1 MQFERNAI
9 LVALL
14 AAGLLPLAVHDQYL
28 LHVAI
33 MVLFY
38 AVLATSLNLVVG
50 YVGEFSLGHT
60 AFLGTGA
67 YAAALLSTQLG
78 WPMWATIPAAGV
90 LAAAMGLLI
99 GSITLRLQGPFFVIV
114 TLSFAEVLRLVA
126 DNWVAFTNGP
136 MGIAGVPQPAWLA
149 QAGNLATKQFFFY
162 LAWGVLAV
170 SLYLAYRFV
179 YSNAG
184 RAAVAVRENRY
195 VAQSIGIR
203 PFRYAMLAFVLGAF
217 LAGMAGGFYA
227 HYISFVGPEVFRFA
241 FMVSMIIMVLIGG
254 KGTLV
259 GPLIGALLVT
269 FLEEYLREA
278 KELRLSLFGLAVM
291 AIVLFLPRGLMG
303 FLTTRREMRTPPY
316 ALSRAPQGAAPA
328 DWRSQIR
335 CALGRGGAI
344 LSGVSGAWRL
354 GKPK

>member
-1 MQFERNAI
+1 MKFEKHC
-9 LVALL
+9 LWALMAL
-14 AAGLLPLAVHDQYL
+14 GAMLPFVVQDQYV
-28 LHVAI
+28 LHIAI

-38 AVLATSLNLVVG
+38 AILATSLNLVVG

-67 YAAALLSTQLG
+67 YAAALLSTQYG
-78 WPMWATIPAAGV
+78 WPIWATIPTAGV
-90 LAAAMGLLI
+90 LAAIMGFI
-99 GSITLRLQGPFFVIV
+99 VGGITLRLQGPFFVIV

-126 DNWVAFTNGP
+126 DNWIALTNGP
-136 MGIAGVPQPAWLA
+136 MGIAGIPQPELLSEAS
-149 QAGNLATKQFFFY
+149 NLAAKQFY
-162 LAWGVLAV
+162 YAIVWALLALA
-170 SLYLAYRFV
+170 LYLSFRFV
-179 YSNAG
+179 HSNAG

-203 PFRYAMLAFVLGAF
+203 PLSYSMLALVLGAM
-217 LAGMAGGFYA
+217 LSGMAGGFYA

-241 FMVSMIIMVLIGG
+241 FMISMIIMVLIGG

-278 KELRLSLFGLAVM
+278 KELRLSIFGLAVI

-303 FLTTRREMRTPPY
+303 FISQRREARG
-316 ALSRAPQGAAPA
+316 SGAASLPSTPA
-328 DWRSQIR
+328 AD
-335 CALGRGGAI
+335 GRPA
-344 LSGVSGAWRL
+344 
-354 GKPK
+354 

>member
-1 MQFERNAI
+1 MKFEKHC
-9 LVALL
+9 LFALMAL
-14 AAGLLPLAVHDQYL
+14 AALLPLVVRDQYV
-28 LHVAI
+28 LHIAI

-38 AVLATSLNLVVG
+38 AVLASSLNLVVG

-67 YAAALLSTQLG
+67 YAAAILSTQYG
-78 WPMWATIPAAGV
+78 WPMWATVPAAGL
-90 LAAAMGLLI
+90 LAAVVGVVI
-99 GSITLRLQGPFFVIV
+99 GGITLRLQGPFFVIV

-126 DNWVAFTNGP
+126 DNWIALTNGP
-136 MGIAGVPQPAWLA
+136 MGIAGVPQPEWLA
-149 QAGNLATKQFFFY
+149 EAGNLGAKQFY
-162 LAWGVLAV
+162 YGIAWVLLALT
-170 SLYLAYRFV
+170 LYLSFRFV

-203 PFRYAMLAFVLGAF
+203 PLSYSMLALVLGA
-217 LAGMAGGFYA
+217 LLSGMAGGFYA

-278 KELRLSLFGLAVM
+278 KELRLSIFGLAVI

-303 FLTTRREMRTPPY
+303 FVVQWRESRKAASPKVVASPKAERR
-316 ALSRAPQGAAPA
+316 AA
-328 DWRSQIR
+328 
-335 CALGRGGAI
+335 
-344 LSGVSGAWRL
+344 
-354 GKPK
+354 

>member
-1 MQFERNAI
+1 MKFEKHC
-9 LVALL
+9 LFALMAL
-14 AAGLLPLAVHDQYL
+14 AALLPLVVRDQYV
-28 LHVAI
+28 LHIAI

-38 AVLATSLNLVVG
+38 AVLASSLNLVVG

-67 YAAALLSTQLG
+67 YAAAILSTQYG
-78 WPMWATIPAAGV
+78 WPMWATVPAAGL
-90 LAAAMGLLI
+90 LAAVVGVVI
-99 GSITLRLQGPFFVIV
+99 GGITLRLQGPFFVIV

-126 DNWVAFTNGP
+126 DTWIGLTNGP
-136 MGIAGVPQPAWLA
+136 MGIAGSPQPALLGD
-149 QAGNLATKQFFFY
+149 AGNLGAKQFY
-162 LAWGVLAV
+162 YAVAWVLLAV
-170 SLYLAYRFV
+170 TLYLSFRFV
-179 YSNAG
+179 HSNAG

-203 PFRYAMLAFVLGAF
+203 PLSYSMLALVLGA
-217 LAGMAGGFYA
+217 LLSGMAGGFYA

-241 FMVSMIIMVLIGG
+241 FMVSMIIMVLVGG

-278 KELRLSLFGLAVM
+278 KELRLSIFGLAVI

-303 FLTTRREMRTPPY
+303 FVVQWREARK
-316 ALSRAPQGAAPA
+316 AQAPQVARKAERRAA
-328 DWRSQIR
+328 
-335 CALGRGGAI
+335 
-344 LSGVSGAWRL
+344 
-354 GKPK
+354 

>member
-1 MQFERNAI
+1 MKFEKHCLVI
-9 LVALL
+9 LMAVAALM
-14 AAGLLPLAVHDQYL
+14 PLVVRDQYV
-28 LHVAI
+28 LHIAI

-38 AVLATSLNLVVG
+38 AVLASSLNLVVG

-67 YAAALLSTQLG
+67 YTAAILSTQYG
-78 WPMWATIPAAGV
+78 WPMWATVPVAGL
-90 LAAAMGLLI
+90 LAALVGVVI
-99 GSITLRLQGPFFVIV
+99 GGVTLRLQGPFFVIV

-126 DNWVAFTNGP
+126 DNWIGLTNGP
-136 MGIAGVPQPAWLA
+136 MGIAGIAQPALLGD
-149 QAGNLATKQFFFY
+149 AGNLGAKQFY
-162 LAWGVLAV
+162 YAVAWVLLAIT
-170 SLYLAYRFV
+170 LYLSFRFV
-179 YSNAG
+179 HSNAG

-203 PFRYAMLAFVLGAF
+203 PLSYSMLALVLGA
-217 LAGMAGGFYA
+217 LLSGMAGGFYA

-278 KELRLSLFGLAVM
+278 KELRLSIFGLAVI

-303 FLTTRREMRTPPY
+303 FVVQWRESRKAASPKLAASPKAERR
-316 ALSRAPQGAAPA
+316 AA
-328 DWRSQIR
+328 
-335 CALGRGGAI
+335 
-344 LSGVSGAWRL
+344 
-354 GKPK
+354 

>member
-1 MQFERNAI
+1 MKFEKHC
-9 LVALL
+9 L
-14 AAGLLPLAVHDQYL
+14 AALMALAALLPLVVRDQYL
-28 LHVAI
+28 LHIAI

-38 AVLATSLNLVVG
+38 AVLASSLNLVVG

-67 YAAALLSTQLG
+67 YAAAILSTQYG
-78 WPMWATIPAAGV
+78 WPMWATVPAAG
-90 LAAAMGLLI
+90 LMAAVVGVVI
-99 GSITLRLQGPFFVIV
+99 GGITLRLQGPFFVIV

-126 DNWVAFTNGP
+126 DNWIGLTNGP
-136 MGIAGVPQPAWLA
+136 MGIAGIPQPALLGD
-149 QAGNLATKQFFFY
+149 AGNLGAKQFY
-162 LAWGVLAV
+162 YAVAWVLLAAT
-170 SLYLAYRFV
+170 LYLSFRFV

-203 PFRYAMLAFVLGAF
+203 PLRYSMLALVLGA
-217 LAGMAGGFYA
+217 LLSGMAGGFYA

-241 FMVSMIIMVLIGG
+241 FMVSMIIMVLVGG

-278 KELRLSLFGLAVM
+278 KELRLSIFGLAVI
-291 AIVLFLPRGLMG
+291 AIVLFVPRGLMG
-303 FLTTRREMRTPPY
+303 FVLQWRASRRAESSQAARH
-316 ALSRAPQGAAPA
+316 AERRAA
-328 DWRSQIR
+328 
-335 CALGRGGAI
+335 
-344 LSGVSGAWRL
+344 
-354 GKPK
+354 

>member
-1 MQFERNAI
+1 MNFEKRI
-9 LVALL
+9 LWGLL
-14 AAGLLPLAVHDQYL
+14 ALAALVPFVVRDQYV
-28 LHVAI
+28 LHIGI

-67 YAAALLSTQLG
+67 YAAAILSTQYG
-78 WPMWATIPAAGV
+78 WPLWATIPAAGL
-90 LAAAMGLLI
+90 LAAVVGVVI
-99 GSITLRLQGPFFVIV
+99 GGITLRLQGPFFVIV

-126 DNWVAFTNGP
+126 DNWIGLTNGP
-136 MGIAGVPQPAWLA
+136 MGIAGVPQPAMLSA
-149 QAGNLATKQFFFY
+149 LGNLGAKQFY
-162 LAWGVLAV
+162 YSVAWVLLAV
-170 SLYLAYRFV
+170 ALYLSFRFV
-179 YSNAG
+179 HSNAG

-195 VAQSIGIR
+195 VAQSIGIQ
-203 PFRYAMLAFVLGAF
+203 PLAYSMLALVLGA
-217 LAGMAGGFYA
+217 LLSGMAGGFYA

-278 KELRLSLFGLAVM
+278 KELRLSIFGLAVI

-303 FLTTRREMRTPPY
+303 FIAQRRESSSV
-316 ALSRAPQGAAPA
+316 AAAPRA
-328 DWRSQIR
+328 AAAARATER
-335 CALGRGGAI
+335 PA
-344 LSGVSGAWRL
+344 
-354 GKPK
+354 

>member
-1 MQFERNAI
+1 MTFERRI
-9 LVALL
+9 LL
-14 AAGLLPLAVHDQYL
+14 ALMALAAMLPLVVRDQYV
-28 LHVAI
+28 LHIAI
-33 MVLFY
+33 MVLFF
-38 AVLATSLNLVVG
+38 AVLASSLNLVVG

-67 YAAALLSTQLG
+67 YTAAILATQHG
-78 WPMWATIPAAGV
+78 WPLWATIPAAGL
-90 LAAAMGLLI
+90 LAALVGVVI
-99 GSITLRLQGPFFVIV
+99 GALTLRLQGPFFVIV
-114 TLSFAEVLRLVA
+114 TLSFAEVLRLIA
-126 DNWVAFTNGP
+126 DNWIGLTNGP
-136 MGIAGVPQPAWLA
+136 MGIAGVPQPEWLA
-149 QAGNLATKQFFFY
+149 QASNLAAKQFY
-162 LAWGVLAV
+162 YGIAWVLLALT
-170 SLYLAYRFV
+170 LYLSYRFV

-203 PFRYAMLAFVLGAF
+203 PLNYTMLALVLGA
-217 LAGMAGGFYA
+217 LLSGMAGGFYA

-278 KELRLSLFGLAVM
+278 KELRLSIFGLAVI

-303 FLTTRREMRTPPY
+303 FITQRREARGITPS
-316 ALSRAPQGAAPA
+316 AATAPSPQRSPA
-328 DWRSQIR
+328 
-335 CALGRGGAI
+335 
-344 LSGVSGAWRL
+344 
-354 GKPK
+354 